1 MGFNYRYL
9 SYVKALKQLIQ
20 NEGLG
25 EIVVIRLHFKKKIA
39 LLGELRLLGEMIFKV
54 IELVEPLGDLGIHL
68 IDLLW
73 FYLRVILERIPF
85 ELKSKQMLRKRKQT
99 SFVDDYAEVY
109 GQLENKVLLILQH
122 LKVHFQRIVVLV

>member
-1 MGFNYRYL
+1 M
-9 SYVKALKQLIQ
+9 
-20 NEGLG
+20 
-25 EIVVIRLHFKKKIA
+25 IRLHFKKNSA
-39 LLGELRLLGEMIFKV
+39 FRRTSFTWRDDFQSNRTSGA
-54 IELVEPLGDLGIHL
+54 LGDLGIHL

-109 GQLENKVLLILQH
+109 GQLENKVFVNITTSKSSFPDDCGFSIEVIGTKKNISILLKSQINIYSLMDW
-122 LKVHFQRIVVLV
+122 KT